1 MEKYKLGITGRFF
14 SIIVLVIVLIL
25 AIISGRMIFQINKV
39 MQSQSE
45 VLISAM
51 EREQQ
56 RSQEAYE
63 ANLQAKGEL
72 LAATIAHIASG
83 LLLNYDYDAVARI
96 ANKMVQDRDI
106 DRVEFYDAENILVVF
121 DAQKNLIDHEGLEVE
136 EESTVIESDIS
147 LEEVNLGT
155 IKLFLSKM
163 AKNVEL
169 AKISSNITKQK
180 AQALENQQKAS
191 GALRFEFMLFS
202 LFGLVALS
210 VIIFVLFNKMIV
222 RPLQRDI
229 KLAKAIGDE
238 GDLSY
243 RLQMETAD
251 ELGQLGR
258 ALDTMADGL
267 KDRAELAE
275 KIALG
280 NLRVEVELASE
291 KDVLGRALANMVN
304 NLNGLIFQIYEMAEM
319 ISSGAHQVSDSN
331 QALSQGAAEQAASV
345 EEMTSSMTE
354 MGSQTRTNAENANQ
368 ANQLANHVK
377 SAAEKGNNQ
386 MQEMVAAME
395 EINTSGRNISK
406 INKVIDE
413 IAFQTNLL
421 ALNAAVEAARAGKH
435 GKGFAVVA
443 EEVRNLAAR
452 STQAAKETAS
462 LIEGSVQKTARG
474 SEIADQTA
482 AAFENIVSGI
492 SKVSELVDQIAVASN
507 QQAQGISQVNE
518 GLGHVDM
525 VAQQNTANAEESAA
539 TAEEL
544 TTYISQLR
552 DMLSRFTLKQK
563 KKRQITV
570 KRKSVGKQMQLP
582 NAMTATESGST
593 IPQKVDAKPAVVPE
607 QIIVLDDGEFG
618 KY

>member
-1 MEKYKLGITGRFF
+1 MQKYKVGITGKFF
-14 SIIVLVIVLIL
+14 SIIVLVIVVIL
-25 AIISGRMIFQINKV
+25 AAISGRLIFQTTV
-39 MQSQSE
+39 TMQNQSDE
-45 VLISAM
+45 LISAM
-51 EREQQ
+51 EMEQQ
-56 RSQEAYE
+56 RSQEAFE

-72 LAATIAHIASG
+72 LAATLAHTASG
-83 LLLNYDYDAVARI
+83 LLLNYDYDAVERI
-96 ANKMVQDRDI
+96 ADNMVQDRDI
-106 DRVEFYDAENILVVF
+106 NRVEFYDAE
-121 DAQKNLIDHEGLEVE
+121 KNSIAIKGIEVKD
-136 EESTVIESDIS
+136 ESGVIESEITQQG
-147 LEEVNLGT
+147 VILGN
-155 IKLFLSKM
+155 IRLFLSKEAM
-163 AKNVEL
+163 NEEL
-169 AKISSNITKQK
+169 AKISSNISSQK
-180 AQALENQQKAS
+180 AQALEKQQNAS
-191 GALRFEFMLFS
+191 RALRFEFIIFS
-202 LFGLVALS
+202 LLGLLALS
-210 VIIFVLFNKMIV
+210 FMIFLLFNKMIV
-222 RPLQRDI
+222 KPLRKDM

-243 RLQMETAD
+243 RLEMASAD
-251 ELGQLGR
+251 ELGQLGH
-258 ALDTMADGL
+258 ALDNMADGL

-275 KIALG
+275 KIASG

-304 NLNGLIFQIYEMAEM
+304 NLNGLVSQIYEMAEM

-331 QALSQGAAEQAASV
+331 QALSQGATEQAASV

-354 MGSQTRTNAENANQ
+354 MGSQTKTNAENANE
-368 ANQLANHVK
+368 AKQLANRVK

-452 STQAAKETAS
+452 SAQAAKETAA
-462 LIEGSVQKTARG
+462 LIEGSVEKTARG
-474 SEIADQTA
+474 SEIGDQTA
-482 AAFENIVSGI
+482 AAFEDIVSGI

-539 TAEEL
+539 TAQEL

-552 DMLSRFTLKQK
+552 DLLSRFTLKQQT
-563 KKRQITV
+563 KRRIAAV
-570 KRKSVGKQMQLP
+570 EEKNIGKQMQLP
-582 NAMTATESGST
+582 DRMTAAE
-593 IPQKVDAKPAVVPE
+593 PQSVSPQEVDEEPITVPE
-607 QIIVLDDGEFG
+607 QTIILDAKEFG

>member
-1 MEKYKLGITGRFF
+1 MQTYKVGITGKFF
-14 SIIVLVIVLIL
+14 SIIVLVIVVIL
-25 AIISGRMIFQINKV
+25 AAISGRLIFQTTV
-39 MQSQSE
+39 TMQNQSDE
-45 VLISAM
+45 LISAM
-51 EREQQ
+51 EMEQQ
-56 RSQEAYE
+56 RSQEAFE

-72 LAATIAHIASG
+72 LAATLAHTASG
-83 LLLNYDYDAVARI
+83 LLLNYDYDAVERI
-96 ANKMVQDRDI
+96 ADNMVQDRDI
-106 DRVEFYDAENILVVF
+106 NRVEFYDAE
-121 DAQKNLIDHEGLEVE
+121 KNSIAIKGIEVKD
-136 EESTVIESDIS
+136 ESGVIESEITQQG
-147 LEEVNLGT
+147 VILGN
-155 IKLFLSKM
+155 IRLFLSKEAM
-163 AKNVEL
+163 NEEL
-169 AKISSNITKQK
+169 AKISSNISSQK
-180 AQALENQQKAS
+180 AQALEKQQNAS
-191 GALRFEFMLFS
+191 RALRFEFIIFS
-202 LFGLVALS
+202 LLGLLALS
-210 VIIFVLFNKMIV
+210 FMIFLLFNKMIV
-222 RPLQRDI
+222 KPLRKDM

-243 RLQMETAD
+243 RLEMASAD
-251 ELGQLGR
+251 ELGQLGH
-258 ALDTMADGL
+258 ALDNMADGL

-275 KIALG
+275 KIASG

-304 NLNGLIFQIYEMAEM
+304 NLNGLVSQIYEMAEM

-331 QALSQGAAEQAASV
+331 QALSQGATEQAASV

-354 MGSQTRTNAENANQ
+354 MGSQTKTNAENANE
-368 ANQLANHVK
+368 AKQLANRVK

-452 STQAAKETAS
+452 SAQAAKETAA
-462 LIEGSVQKTARG
+462 LIEGSVEKTARG
-474 SEIADQTA
+474 SEIGDQTA
-482 AAFENIVSGI
+482 AAFEDIVSGI

-539 TAEEL
+539 TAQEL

-552 DMLSRFTLKQK
+552 DLLSRFTLKQQT
-563 KKRQITV
+563 KRRIAAV
-570 KRKSVGKQMQLP
+570 EEKNIGKQMQLP
-582 NAMTATESGST
+582 DRMTAAE
-593 IPQKVDAKPAVVPE
+593 PQSVSPQEVDEEPITVPE
-607 QIIVLDDGEFG
+607 QTIVLDAKEFG

>member
-1 MEKYKLGITGRFF
+1 MQTYKMGITGKFF
-14 SIIVLVIVLIL
+14 SVIVIVIVIIL
-25 AIISGRMIFQINKV
+25 AAISGRLIFKTNKT
-39 MQSQSE
+39 MQSQADD
-45 VLISAM
+45 LISAM
-51 EREQQ
+51 EKEQI
-56 RSQEAYE
+56 RSQEAFE
-63 ANLQAKGEL
+63 ASLQAKGEL
-72 LAATIAHIASG
+72 LAATLAHTASG
-83 LLLNYDYDAVARI
+83 LLLNYDYDAVERI
-96 ANKMVQDRDI
+96 ADNMVQDQDI
-106 DRVEFYDAENILVVF
+106 NRVEFYDAESNPI
-121 DAQKNLIDHEGLEVE
+121 AQEGLAVADE
-136 EESTVIESDIS
+136 TGVIESDIIQQGVS
-147 LEEVNLGT
+147 LGRVR
-155 IKLFLSKM
+155 LFLSKEAM
-163 AKNVEL
+163 NEEL
-169 AKISSNITKQK
+169 AKISSNISSQK
-180 AQALENQQKAS
+180 AQSLEKQQKAS
-191 GALRFEFMLFS
+191 RALRFEFILFS

-222 RPLQRDI
+222 RPLRKDM

-251 ELGQLGR
+251 ELGQLGH

-304 NLNGLIFQIYEMAEM
+304 NLNDLISQIYEMAEM
-319 ISSGAHQVSDSN
+319 ISAGAHQVSNSN
-331 QALSQGAAEQAASV
+331 QALSQGATEQAASV
-345 EEMTSSMTE
+345 EEMASSMTE
-354 MGSQTRTNAENANQ
+354 MGSQTRTNAENANE
-368 ANQLANHVK
+368 ANQLANRVK

-443 EEVRNLAAR
+443 EEVRSLAAR
-452 STQAAKETAS
+452 SAQAARETAS
-462 LIEGSVQKTARG
+462 LIEGSAEKTARG

-482 AAFENIVSGI
+482 AAFEDIVSGI

-544 TTYISQLR
+544 TTYISHLR

-563 KKRQITV
+563 KKSEIAV
-570 KRKSVGKQMQLP
+570 KKKAAVKQMQLP
-582 NAMTATESGST
+582 DRMIAAQPQSVS
-593 IPQKVDAKPAVVPE
+593 PQKIDTEPVVVPE
-607 QIIVLDDGEFG
+607 QTIVLDDKEFG